1 MERKIHDF
9 LAKFAKNE
17 YTEKEHR
24 QFLEWMKMLPAGDLR
39 EVIDMYPRIQDL
51 HVSRSVK
58 HSQLADKIEAA
69 LDQQAP
75 RKSTTLVRLSPM
87 VYRAAIVAAVF
98 FASVSLIYI
107 SSRTQRPTVAQKK
120 QTNSKL
126 GPVNTIAIGGNK
138 ASLILSD
145 GTAIVLDD
153 AANGLLTTQ
162 AGIKISKT
170 ADGQLKYDAS
180 QSLTSN
186 ANVFNTIKTPRGGQ
200 YQVVL
205 PDGSSVWLNAASSLK
220 FPTVFSGNE
229 RKVELTGEAYFE
241 VAKNAAKPFIV
252 ASGNQNVEVLGTH
265 FNINAYQDDGS
276 IRTTL
281 LEGSIKVSHAQ
292 TNDFRLLAPG
302 QQAELEKEIRVTKV
316 DVHQSIAWKK
326 GYFSFAGEN
335 IKTLMRQ
342 ISRWYDV
349 EVEYEGNLTTEGFV
363 GSMSRFENVS
373 EVLHM
378 LELTGMIHFKFDGR
392 KIIVSP

>member
-1 MERKIHDF
+1 MEREIYDF
-9 LAKFAKNE
+9 LAKFAKDE
-17 YTEKEHR
+17 HTEKEHR
-24 QFLEWMKMLPAGDLR
+24 QFLEWMKMLPESDLR
-39 EVIDMYPRIQDL
+39 EVIDMYPHIQDL

-75 RKSTTLVRLSPM
+75 RKSTSLIRLSPI
-87 VYRAAIVAAVF
+87 VYRAAIVAAVSF
-98 FASVSLIYI
+98 VSAAIIYNY
-107 SSRTQRPTVAQKK
+107 SRTQRPSFAQK
-120 QTNSKL
+120 QTNIKS
-126 GPVNTIAIGGNK
+126 GRETSIATGGNK

-145 GTAIVLDD
+145 GTTIVLDD

-170 ADGQLKYDAS
+170 TDGQLKYDAS
-180 QSLTSN
+180 RPLQSHTSG
-186 ANVFNTIKTPRGGQ
+186 FNTIHTPRGGQ

-241 VAKNAAKPFIV
+241 VAKNKANPFIV
-252 ASGNQNVEVLGTH
+252 TSGNQTLEVLGTH
-265 FNINAYQDDGS
+265 FNVNAYQDDGK

-281 LEGSIKVSHAQ
+281 LEGSIKVSHTK
-292 TNDFRLLAPG
+292 TNAFSLLVPG
-302 QQAELEKEIRVTKV
+302 QQAQLEKEIRVTKV
-316 DVHQSIAWKK
+316 DVHQSIAWKR
-326 GYFSFAGEN
+326 GYFAFAGEN
-335 IKTLMRQ
+335 IKTLMQQ

-378 LELTGMIHFKFDGR
+378 LELTGMVHFKIDGR
-392 KIIVSP
+392 KIIVSQ